1 MGTGSNMT
9 ELTIDVKL
17 LDLNKVKS
25 KTEDKSKLKGSFM
38 ATLAED
44 VRGGGMKRGLF
55 GTDSDQNGMLEEIPR
70 SGI

>member
-25 KTEDKSKLKGSFM
+25 KTEDESKLKGSLM

-44 VRGGGMKRGLF
+44 VRGG
-55 GTDSDQNGMLEEIPR
+55 DEEGPVR
-70 SGI
+70 HRLRPEWDA

>member
-25 KTEDKSKLKGSFM
+25 KTEDEIKLKGSFM

-44 VRGGGMKRGLF
+44 VRGGLKR
-55 GTDSDQNGMLEEIPR
+55 DQRPPLK
-70 SGI
+70 

>member
-25 KTEDKSKLKGSFM
+25 KTEDES
-38 ATLAED
+38 
-44 VRGGGMKRGLF
+44 
-55 GTDSDQNGMLEEIPR
+55 
-70 SGI
+70 